1 MKKLFALLLVLC
13 ILLPA
18 AAIAEAIDSGEAI
31 DRAFDE
37 CPIDIMLAEGIK
49 VSQTG
54 GNWKISFGSKYGDF
68 SYLVDGS
75 TGEILEKNEPEI
87 DEKPSDP
94 ASDAISACFDA
105 LDGYDG
111 RAENIK
117 LSMKTIDGEQNVA
130 VTFDWNGKAYDMLY
144 NTVTGEVI
152 DNTEETE
159 ESYYVIGSSENTFAG
174 LHRRMCVNLDLKAN
188 PIPEPDE
195 KRDTYGTGDY
205 EYIKVLKDDD
215 KSYEFIGYV
224 RGATGQDRYIIW
236 SWTGYHEDGSVI
248 GQTVYYML
256 DGKYLGNIQRDRT
269 AGTSTSSSR
278 CPYYVPGEPI
288 NKK

>member
-1 MKKLFALLLVLC
+1 MKKLFALLLVFC
-13 ILLPA
+13 MLLPVT
-18 AAIAEAIDSGEAI
+18 AIAEAIGPEEAI
-31 DRAFDE
+31 DAAFDE

-49 VSQTG
+49 VSQTS

-68 SYLVDGS
+68 SYVVDGS

-87 DEKPSDP
+87 DEKPADP
-94 ASDAISACFDA
+94 ASDALDACFDA
-105 LDGYDG
+105 LDGYNG
-111 RAENIK
+111 GAENIK
-117 LSMKTIDGEQNVA
+117 LSMKTIDGDLNVA

-174 LHRRMCVNLDLKAN
+174 LHKRMCVNLDLKAN

-195 KRDTYGTGDY
+195 DMGTFGS
-205 EYIKVLKDDD
+205 ETVHAKVLKDDSE
-215 KSYEFIGYV
+215 SYEYIGYC
-224 RGATGQDRYIIW
+224 RGWDGKDRYICW
-236 SWTGYHEDGSVI
+236 AWTGLHEDGSTI
-248 GQTVYYML
+248 GML
-256 DGKYLGNIQRDRT
+256 VFYTPDGKYLGNIQRDLS
-269 AGTSTSSSR
+269 AGTSTSSHNS
-278 CPYYVPGEPI
+278 PYYVPGEPI